1 MPSAHV
7 IEGFMNP
14 QSRGRFLFALEIDVI
29 DGIVAGIVFAAL
41 ALVAGRVALPATR
54 LRPALG
60 RLLAVAALGLAT
72 LAEKLLAVDEPAT
85 RLDAS
90 SPLRPAVQDVALWVG
105 DGWQLIK
112 LSLN

>member
-1 MPSAHV
+1 MGEA
-7 IEGFMNP
+7 EMMMGF
-14 QSRGRFLFALEIDVI
+14 
-29 DGIVAGIVFAAL
+29 VAGVIIGVL
-41 ALVAGRVALPATR
+41 ALVAGRVVPMGAMRRT
-54 LRPALG
+54 LG

-72 LAEKLLAVDEPAT
+72 LAERLLAVDEPAT

>member
-1 MPSAHV
+1 M
-7 IEGFMNP
+7 
-14 QSRGRFLFALEIDVI
+14 IDFVV
-29 DGIVAGIVFAAL
+29 GMIVVVLAL
-41 ALVAGRVALPATR
+41 AAGRIVPQVAVRRT
-54 LRPALG
+54 LG

>member
-1 MPSAHV
+1 MGEA
-7 IEGFMNP
+7 EMMMGF
-14 QSRGRFLFALEIDVI
+14 
-29 DGIVAGIVFAAL
+29 VAGVIIGVL
-41 ALVAGRVALPATR
+41 ALVGGRIVPKGAVRR
-54 LRPALG
+54 LLG
-60 RLLAVAALGLAT
+60 RLLAVAALGLAM

>member
-1 MPSAHV
+1 MGETKAMMWFIS
-7 IEGFMNP
+7 
-14 QSRGRFLFALEIDVI
+14 
-29 DGIVAGIVFAAL
+29 GIIIGVL
-41 ALVAGRVALPATR
+41 ALVAGRVVLPAR
-54 LRPALG
+54 LRRTLG

-72 LAEKLLAVDEPAT
+72 LAERLLEVDEPAT

-105 DGWQLIK
+105 DGWQLLE

>member
-7 IEGFMNP
+7 SDKSR
-14 QSRGRFLFALEIDVI
+14 SRGRFLFALEIDVI

-60 RLLAVAALGLAT
+60 RLLAVAALVMRY
-72 LAEKLLAVDEPAT
+72 AV
-85 RLDAS
+85 
-90 SPLRPAVQDVALWVG
+90 
-105 DGWQLIK
+105 
-112 LSLN
+112 

>member
-1 MPSAHV
+1 MGEA
-7 IEGFMNP
+7 EMMMGF
-14 QSRGRFLFALEIDVI
+14 
-29 DGIVAGIVFAAL
+29 VAGVIIGVL